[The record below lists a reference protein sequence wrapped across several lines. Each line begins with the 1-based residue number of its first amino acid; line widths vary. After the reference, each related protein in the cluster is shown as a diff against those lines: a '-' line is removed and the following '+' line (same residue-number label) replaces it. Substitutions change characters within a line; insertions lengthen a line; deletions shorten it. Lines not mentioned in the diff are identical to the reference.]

1 MNKIIKRKAEA
12 SAGQGNFR
20 ACAGLRH
27 GALLSAA
34 GASANLEI
42 WNELSNFWIKVRK
55 GDFLKKA
62 YKEKKKRE
70 KEIFRK
76 IRMAK

>member
-12 SAGQGNFR
+12 SAARGNFR
-20 ACAGLRH
+20 AGTVLRH
-27 GALLSAA
+27 GALLAVSGAA
-34 GASANLEI
+34 KNLEI
-42 WNELSNFWIKVRK
+42 WAELSSFWIKVRK